1 MLKLN
6 LLKANLLK
14 LNRLNLN
21 SLNLNLLNA
30 KLLNLNLLNAEFL
43 HFLVSQPT
51 SHKPFLGLSYC
62 HSSIFDLGPLMASSS
77 AAQPSSSAAQPDDL
91 HTGLMVAWVEVSANL
106 HQLQCGK
113 QKELLRNLVEQ
124 MVETKLEILGLT
136 DIRRSAAQP
145 ACANERQ
152 REEENSNAVEE
163 TLDLICGDIL
173 RKAAYSVYTTSQC
186 AVLLSANAAGALD
199 TTQKAEDGKSISVG
213 LRWENYMFWW
223 TAATWQGITPL
234 QKIH

>member
-1 MLKLN
+1 ME
-6 LLKANLLK
+6 
-14 LNRLNLN
+14 
-21 SLNLNLLNA
+21 A
-30 KLLNLNLLNAEFL
+30 KEN
-43 HFLVSQPT
+43 VR
-51 SHKPFLGLSYC
+51 
-62 HSSIFDLGPLMASSS
+62 
-77 AAQPSSSAAQPDDL
+77 
-91 HTGLMVAWVEVSANL
+91 VAGVA
-106 HQLQCGK
+106 
-113 QKELLRNLVEQ
+113 EQ
-124 MVETKLEILGLT
+124 MVEAELEILGLT

-152 REEENSNAVEE
+152 REEENSNAVKE

-173 RKAAYSVYTTSQC
+173 QKAAYSVYTTSQC

-213 LRWENYMFWW
+213 LKWENYMFWW